1 MLLKFPSNFV
11 FGTSTAAYQI
21 ETAVDHDWLGYK
33 SKDGYVFETT
43 SDHEK
48 RLKEDAAIIAHCGGM
63 YRMSLQWS
71 KIQRKPFAELEPEI
85 VAEYKAFLDDLKS
98 RGVSIM
104 MVLHHF
110 TNPTWFAK
118 AGGWEEEK
126 NTAMWVDFCKKV
138 EYHFGDYI
146 AYWNTFN
153 EPNVYVS
160 NGWVLGEF
168 PPFKKNLLKARRAIH
183 NIWKAHNE
191 VYDYLKAKRPAQPI
205 GISHNCVA
213 FTAENIWGVLPAKI
227 SDWWFMD
234 YLLKGFTDKLDFF
247 GLSYYARIS
256 HDPLPITYL
265 DTPEKFVK
273 YNKPHDG
280 MWEYYP
286 LGMREGIE
294 RYWKKYKLPVF
305 ITESGI
311 CTNDDSERIS
321 AMKDY
326 VKIVYDCLQAGI
338 PMLGYLWWSTFD
350 NFEWNLGPTF
360 RFGLYETDLTNRNRI
375 KRPSADVFHQLAYE
389 KQMDV

>member
-1 MLLKFPSNFV
+1 MKLTFPPTFI

-21 ETAVDHDWLGYK
+21 ETAVDHDWQGHK
-33 SKDGYVFETT
+33 SKDGYVFERT
-43 SDHEK
+43 SDHEL
-48 RLKEDAAIIAHCGGM
+48 RFAEDAAIIAYCGGM

-71 KIQRKPFAELEPEI
+71 KLQRAPFAEFDKA
-85 VAEYKAFLDDLKS
+85 VVNEYRNFLDDLKA
-98 RGVSIM
+98 RGVKIM

-110 TNPTWFAK
+110 TNPNWFAAK
-118 AGGWEEEK
+118 GGWERSGNIE
-126 NTAMWVDFCKKV
+126 MWVDFCKKT
-138 EYHFGDYI
+138 EQEFGDYVT
-146 AYWNTFN
+146 YWNTFN

-168 PPFKKNLLKARRAIH
+168 PPYKSNLLKAFTVIA
-183 NIWKAHNE
+183 NLGKAHHV
-191 VYDYLKAKRPAQPI
+191 VYDYLKGKRPDQPI

-213 FTAENIWGVLPAKI
+213 FTAENWLGVLPAKI

-234 YLLKGFTDKLDFF
+234 YTLAKFADKLDFF

-286 LGMREGIE
+286 QGMKESIE

-311 CTNDDSERIS
+311 CANDDMQRIA

-326 VKIVYDCLQAGI
+326 VKIIHDCITSGI
-338 PMLGYLWWSTFD
+338 PILGYLWWSTFD

-360 RFGLYETDLTNRNRI
+360 RFGLYETDLATKDRT
-375 KRPSADVFHQLAYE
+375 KRPSADVFHQLAHNKE
-389 KQMDV
+389 IEI